1 MQAHA
6 AVQAQLAASNAALVA
21 MASAHAGEL
30 ATRDAALTAAQ
41 AATRQ
46 LEAQLEEAKTLRD
59 AAASEAATAHAQ
71 ALQTAAAER
80 DAAVA
85 ELAALKALTT
95 AHWYAALDLQ
105 QRRLVGVDE
114 EIVKACER
122 AQKAMDLPLAWICH
136 SQCRRRRWRH

>member
-1 MQAHA
+1 
-6 AVQAQLAASNAALVA
+6 VSR
-21 MASAHAGEL
+21 L

-46 LEAQLEEAKTLRD
+46 VEAQLEEANALLADNKALRD
-59 AAASEAATAHAQ
+59 AAASEAAAAHAQ
-71 ALQTAAAER
+71 ALQTA
-80 DAAVA
+80 A